1 MDIRHQSNEDERL
14 RILRLVEE
22 GSLTAEQ
29 AIRLLNDKSS
39 TSASMKSETV
49 EASELEYQQAASP
62 ETGEPVTPKSNGLG
76 GNGRWLRVRV
86 TDMATGRNKVIV
98 NLPTTLVNWGMKVGA
113 RYAPEVADLDFDELS
128 KLIES
133 GAGGKLVEVFDEEDG
148 EHVEVFID

>member
-1 MDIRHQSNEDERL
+1 MDNRHQPNDDERM
-14 RILRLVEE
+14 RILRLVED

-29 AIRLLNDKSS
+29 AIRLLNDKTS
-39 TSASMKSETV
+39 TSTPANSETV
-49 EASELEYQQAASP
+49 QEAEAELSQGARI
-62 ETGEPVTPKSNGLG
+62 ETVESVTPISPGLG
-76 GNGRWLRVRV
+76 GSGRWLRVRV

-113 RYAPEVADLDFDELS
+113 RYAPEVADLDFNELS